1 MFGRYLK
8 HGIILQV
15 NLLAKVERFFVFVF
29 SLHFDLK
36 IICCGGK
43 AYGNG

>member
-1 MFGRYLK
+1 MTLVAYYIASKFVGQS
-8 HGIILQV
+8 GEV
-15 NLLAKVERFFVFVF
+15 FCFCFFP
-29 SLHFDLK
+29 LHFDLK